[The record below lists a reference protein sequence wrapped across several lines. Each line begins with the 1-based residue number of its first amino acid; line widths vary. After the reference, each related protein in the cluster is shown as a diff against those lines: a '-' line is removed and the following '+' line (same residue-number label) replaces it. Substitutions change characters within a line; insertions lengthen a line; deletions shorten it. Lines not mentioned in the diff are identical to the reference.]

1 MNKRAKTA
9 HRLRDTALYRRIR
22 TLGATSAAIPATA
35 DELREA
41 WRCVRER
48 SVRYFYDP
56 PRTQFVRLFNRTI
69 VRADPA
75 DGRPWTVG
83 EADDLIERAPRLLA
97 KLEEAE
103 VEVSASEEDL
113 EREDLC
119 VEARIPVEETN
130 RPYPKDE
137 GEE

>member
-1 MNKRAKTA
+1 VSRWKP
-9 HRLRDTALYRRIR
+9 LRETALYRRIR
-22 TLGATSAAIPATA
+22 ELGARSKEIPASA

-41 WRCVRER
+41 WRPIRER
-48 SVRYFYDP
+48 QCTERWEP
-56 PRTQFVRLFNRTI
+56 PRAQFVRLFNRAI
-69 VRADPA
+69 IRADPE

-83 EADDLIERAPRLLA
+83 EADDLIGRAQRPRA

-103 VEVSASEEDL
+103 VEVSASSEQL

-119 VEARIPVEETN
+119 VEARISVEEEPI